1 MTPTGVLF
9 GATRPGGRLCRRV
22 LRRYHAVLAELRGP
36 YPLMTNLRSGSVG
49 LLGVALALLWIAPPA
64 AAQPGT
70 ERARFEALV
79 DTQPLVGRSHGYVD
93 SMLGAKGFALETRYR
108 LSEPESLGRILSAD
122 FSMTPPHVVLSVGE
136 FRVPDFA
143 RLRYHEPGLESLL
156 AHLRNAGIR
165 DSMEVVETRDANLSG
180 TCRFQFPAPGQRLRT
195 GGALILRYAL
205 RPLPVP
211 VVTGMLPATAE
222 QVLKGSGFGIQSY
235 DTTVRQREDFG
246 RVVVTEPAAGQ
257 ELLPGRT
264 VLVWVG
270 RRPPVGWWLGV
281 LIALLC
287 LGALA
292 AGLYLLRRR
301 FPGLLAEVVAWFAR
315 VVQRVE
321 RVPAT
326 PPTLEVPG
334 LTEQDVADLKHLLP
348 SLKIDRGVITRL
360 EKEVFELRAEV
371 KKLTEPSKPEPV
383 AAETVKSEPSGG
395 VTRAYN
401 EAIAS
406 ASPVGF
412 LEKLRPVSV
421 TLSSRKVVDA
431 GVPPSL
437 EFTESHAGRFL
448 LIRDEDRWLLFPKQ
462 GLVIDQLADI
472 EQCFAV
478 EAGSQ
483 EPVNQDLVQFV
494 RRPALCEQAKR
505 GWVLIH
511 KGHLYI
517 LGLPPNDELAM

>member
-1 MTPTGVLF
+1 MF
-9 GATRPGGRLCRRV
+9 SRCN
-22 LRRYHAVLAELRGP
+22 AVLAELRGP
-36 YPLMTNLRSGSVG
+36 NSLTTNLRSGSVG
-49 LLGVALALLWIAPPA
+49 LLGLVLAVLWMAPPA
-64 AAQPGT
+64 GAQPVD
-70 ERARFEALV
+70 ERARFEALQQS
-79 DTQPLVGRSHGYVD
+79 QPLEGMRYEE
-93 SMLGAKGFALETRYR
+93 AKSIVESKVFALETRYVP
-108 LSEPESLGRILSAD
+108 SEPESIGKVVSAD
-122 FSMTPPHVVLSVGE
+122 FAMRPPHVVLSVGE

-143 RLRYHEPGLESLL
+143 RLRYGEPELEGLLL
-156 AHLRNAGIR
+156 LLRNGGIR
-165 DSMEVVETRDANLSG
+165 DSMEVVETQDANLSG
-180 TCRFQFPAPGQRLRT
+180 RCLSQYPAAGRRLRP
-195 GGALILRYAL
+195 GEALMLRYAL
-205 RPLPVP
+205 RPIPVP
-211 VVTGMLPATAE
+211 VVAGMPQAAAE
-222 QVLKGSGFGIQSY
+222 LVIKESGFGIQSY
-235 DTTVRQREDFG
+235 DTTVRRREEFG
-246 RVVVTEPAAGQ
+246 RVVATEPAAGQ

-270 RRPPVGWWLGV
+270 RRPPAGWWLGA
-281 LIALLC
+281 LITLLC
-287 LGALA
+287 LAALA

-301 FPGLLAEVVAWFAR
+301 FPGLLAGIVAWFTR
-315 VVQRVE
+315 VVQRIQ

-326 PPTLEVPG
+326 PPPPEVPG

-371 KKLTEPSKPEPV
+371 RRLTEQSKPATDAAEAVKPEP
-383 AAETVKSEPSGG
+383 SGAIIK
-395 VTRAYN
+395 AYN
-401 EAIAS
+401 DAIAS

-421 TLSSRKVVDA
+421 SLSSKKVVDA
-431 GVPPSL
+431 GVPPTL

-448 LIRDEDRWLLFPKQ
+448 MIRDEDRWLLFPKQ

-494 RRPALCEQAKR
+494 RRPALCEQVKKA
-505 GWVLIH
+505 WVLKQ

-517 LGLPPNDELAM
+517 LGLPPNDELVV